1 MATQGLYLSCRMTA
15 EGARRRG
22 LEGKG
27 FTWIWGSIVNKLWVG
42 GKKLLGRRYVLPE
55 AVAAALEQVFGE
67 PVDAV
72 TVIEHS
78 RYAQVHL
85 GMSATTRPNRIF
97 LSISGTEF
105 VANPDLL
112 LHEYF
117 HVLRQWGTGRL
128 TRWRYLLES
137 ARRGYRA
144 NEYEQEAREFAAAAV
159 ELYRVYL
166 ADLNSNE

>member
-1 MATQGLYLSCRMTA
+1 M
-15 EGARRRG
+15 
-22 LEGKG
+22 
-27 FTWIWGSIVNKLWVG
+27 NKMRVG
-42 GKKLLGRRYVLPE
+42 GRRLFGRRYLLP
-55 AVAAALEQVFGE
+55 APVATALEQVFGE
-67 PVDAV
+67 PVSGV

-78 RYAQVHL
+78 CYARVHL
-85 GMSATTRPNRIF
+85 GMSATTRPNRI
-97 LSISGTEF
+97 LLAISGTEF
-105 VANPDLL
+105 IANPDLL

-128 TRWRYLLES
+128 TRWRYLVES

>member
-1 MATQGLYLSCRMTA
+1 
-15 EGARRRG
+15 
-22 LEGKG
+22 
-27 FTWIWGSIVNKLWVG
+27 
-42 GKKLLGRRYVLPE
+42 
-55 AVAAALEQVFGE
+55 
-67 PVDAV
+67 
-72 TVIEHS
+72 
-78 RYAQVHL
+78 
-85 GMSATTRPNRIF
+85 MSATTRPNRI
-97 LSISGTEF
+97 LLAISGTEF
-105 VANPDLL
+105 IANPDLL

-128 TRWRYLLES
+128 TRWRYLVES